1 MIEGDKVKLFLVS
14 MLLAVGLFSVIIA
27 LDLLMGISPKGII
40 IKAINPFR
48 VMEKAEYFI
57 LFLFFLVYI
66 FDIIGGYLNKKHENN
81 PPPN

>member
-14 MLLAVGLFSVIIA
+14 MLLAVGLFSVIIM

-40 IKAINPFR
+40 LKATNPFR

-57 LFLFFLVYI
+57 LFLFLLVYI
-66 FDIIGGYLNKKHENN
+66 FDIIGGYLNKKQENN

>member
-14 MLLAVGLFSVIIA
+14 MLLAVGLFSVIIV

-40 IKAINPFR
+40 LKATNPFR

-57 LFLFFLVYI
+57 LFLFLLVYI
-66 FDIIGGYLNKKHENN
+66 FDIIGGYLNKKQENN

>member
-14 MLLAVGLFSVIIA
+14 MLLAVGLFSVIIV
-27 LDLLMGISPKGII
+27 LDLLMCISPKGII
-40 IKAINPFR
+40 LKATNPFR

-57 LFLFFLVYI
+57 LFLFLLVYI
-66 FDIIGGYLNKKHENN
+66 FDIIGGYLNKKQENN